1 MPVTKSEM
9 MFFAAGVALGA
20 AAGANLPLLKEKFGP
35 LISAALAGASSAI
48 SDSYA
53 DVAKHVAEKVE
64 AVQDAM
70 AEMKHDAARD
80 EVVEP
85 STI

>member
-9 MFFAAGVALGA
+9 MFFAAGAAFGA

-35 LISAALAGASSAI
+35 LISAALAGASSAV

-53 DVAKHVAEKVE
+53 DVAKHVRRKSRSRAGCNG
-64 AVQDAM
+64 
-70 AEMKHDAARD
+70 
-80 EVVEP
+80 
-85 STI
+85 